1 MAGAAVRVPCQEM
14 SKSKNVLIVGGGP
27 AGAAL
32 GALLARAGRAV
43 TIIEQ
48 SDAAHDKVCGDFLS
62 YEAIHYLR
70 ALGIDPERMAA
81 VAVTNVRLA
90 SRELIGECALPFTGM
105 GLSRRVLDEALLANA
120 RNYGAD
126 VLRGRRVEHL
136 QPSGDGWVA
145 LLGTGEEIRGGSA
158 FVATGKHDL
167 RGWPRPEGKQND
179 LVAFKMYF
187 RLKPEMARA
196 LAGQVELVLFPGGYA
211 GLLGLGGGVMNLC
224 LLVQRAVLREL
235 GGNWSRL
242 LKHIQSSSPYLARYL
257 EGAEELLEKP
267 LAISAIPYGYM
278 RANAAGGV
286 WRLGDQAAV
295 IPSFSGDGISIA
307 LHSAQIA
314 AQAFLDG
321 RTAQEFQKQ
330 LARQLK
336 KPVLAALAV
345 SRIMVRAPAAAN
357 ALRVWPEALRA
368 ITQWTRV
375 PRGALLS
382 EPCVMPRFG
391 NDIAQL

>member
-1 MAGAAVRVPCQEM
+1 VAGAVVRVPRQKM
-14 SKSKNVLIVGGGP
+14 SKSKDVLIVGGGP

-43 TIIEQ
+43 AIIEQ

-62 YEAIHYLR
+62 YEAILYLR
-70 ALGIDPERMAA
+70 ALGIDPQRMGA

-120 RNYGAD
+120 RNFGAN
-126 VLRGRRVEHL
+126 VLRGKRVEHL
-136 QPSGDGWVA
+136 RPSGDGWVA
-145 LLGTGEEIRGGSA
+145 LLGTGEEICADSA

-167 RGWPRPEGKQND
+167 RGWPRPKGKQND

-187 RLKPEMARA
+187 RLKPQMAHVI
-196 LAGQVELVLFPGGYA
+196 AGQVELVLFPGGYA
-211 GLLGLGGGVMNLC
+211 GLLGLGSGVMNLC

-235 GGNWSRL
+235 GGNWGRL
-242 LKHIQSSSPYLARYL
+242 LKHIQSSSRHLARCL
-257 EGAEELLEKP
+257 EDAEELLEKP
-267 LAISAIPYGYM
+267 LAISAIPYGHM
-278 RANAAGGV
+278 RTDAAGGV

-307 LHSAQIA
+307 LHSALIA
-314 AQAFLDG
+314 GQAFFDG
-321 RTAQEFQKQ
+321 KTAQEFQEH

-345 SRIMVRAPAAAN
+345 SRIMVQAPAAAYTV
-357 ALRVWPEALRA
+357 RFWPEVLRA

-375 PRGALLS
+375 PRGALIS
-382 EPCVMPRFG
+382 ATMCNATMRE
-391 NDIAQL
+391 

>member
-1 MAGAAVRVPCQEM
+1 M
-14 SKSKNVLIVGGGP
+14 SKSKDLLIVGGGP
-27 AGAAL
+27 SGAAL

-43 TIIEQ
+43 AIVEQ

-70 ALGIDPERMAA
+70 ALGIDPKRMGA
-81 VAVTNVRLA
+81 VTVTNVRLA

-120 RNYGAD
+120 RNCGAD
-126 VLRGRRVEHL
+126 VLRGKRVEHL
-136 QPSGDGWVA
+136 RPSGDGWIA
-145 LLGTGEEIRGGSA
+145 LLGTGEEIHGANA

-167 RGWPRPEGKQND
+167 RGWHRPQGKQND

-187 RLKPEMARA
+187 RLRPEMAHA
-196 LAGQVELVLFPGGYA
+196 IAGQVELVLFPGGYA
-211 GLLGLGGGVMNLC
+211 GLLGLGGGMMNLC
-224 LLVQRAVLREL
+224 LLVQRTILREL
-235 GGNWSRL
+235 GGNWRRL
-242 LKHIQSSSPYLARYL
+242 LKHIRSFSQYLARYL
-257 EGAEELLEKP
+257 EGAEELMERP

-278 RANAAGGV
+278 RANAEGGV

-307 LHSAQIA
+307 LHSALMA

-321 RTAQEFQKQ
+321 KTAQEFQEQ
-330 LARQLK
+330 VARQLK

-345 SRIMVRAPAAAN
+345 SRIMVRAPAAAYS
-357 ALRVWPEALRA
+357 LRVWPEALRA
-368 ITQWTRV
+368 ITRWTRV
-375 PRGALLS
+375 PRSALIS
-382 EPCVMPRFG
+382 AAMCNAAIRE
-391 NDIAQL
+391 

>member
-1 MAGAAVRVPCQEM
+1 VAVRIPFQEM
-14 SKSKNVLIVGGGP
+14 SKSKDVLIVGGGP
-27 AGAAL
+27 AGAAF
-32 GALLARAGRAV
+32 GTLLARAGRAV
-43 TIIEQ
+43 AILEQ

-70 ALGIDPERMAA
+70 ALGIDPERMGA
-81 VAVTNVRLA
+81 VAVRNVRLA

-105 GLSRRVLDEALLANA
+105 GLSRRVLDEELLTNA
-120 RNYGAD
+120 RNCGAD
-126 VLRGRRVEHL
+126 VLRGKRVEHL
-136 QPSGDGWVA
+136 RPSGDEWVA
-145 LLGTGEEIRGGSA
+145 LLRTGEEIRGASA

-167 RGWPRPEGKQND
+167 RGWQRPQGKQND

-187 RLKPEMARA
+187 RLRPEMAHA
-196 LAGQVELVLFPGGYA
+196 IAGQVELVLFPGGYA
-211 GLLGLGGGVMNLC
+211 GLLGLGGMMNLC
-224 LLVQRAVLREL
+224 LLVQRAVFREL
-235 GGNWSRL
+235 GGDWRRL
-242 LKHIQSSSPYLARYL
+242 LKHIQSSSRYLARYL

-314 AQAFLDG
+314 ARAFLDG
-321 RTAQEFQKQ
+321 RTAQEFQER

-336 KPVLAALAV
+336 KPVLAALVV
-345 SRIMVRAPAAAN
+345 SRIMVGTPAAAHG
-357 ALRVWPEALRA
+357 LRVWPEALRA
-368 ITQWTRV
+368 ITRLTRV
-375 PRGALLS
+375 PRGALIS
-382 EPCVMPRFG
+382 AAM
-391 NDIAQL
+391 